1 MKIFGKIKKIEKQV
15 DEQSKQIATLQG
27 VFEGYMKGAEEII
40 KELQN
45 RIEVLEFLRN
55 NPSGIRLCHTDKRN
69 YDSPTRYGFEYVK
82 GNKVKLAFMTELYNN
97 VCVRADGNTIII
109 RDDNFNVIQ
118 KVEFDINNER
128 FVYIREV
135 KSN

>member
-1 MKIFGKIKKIEKQV
+1 MKTFRKIEKQI

-27 VFEGYMKGAEEII
+27 VFEGYMKGTEEII

-55 NPSGIRLCHTDKRN
+55 NPSGIRLCHADKRN

-82 GNKVKLAFMTELYNN
+82 GKEVKRTFMTESYNN
-97 VCVRADGNTIII
+97 VRVRVDGNTITIY
-109 RDDNFNVIQ
+109 DDDFDVIQ

-128 FVYIREV
+128 FVYIREI
-135 KSN
+135 KSK